1 MTYGCHEGHFLG
13 TDMVDYWNKIIQ
25 VLAKLSKGT
34 RFKGHKHYELTNN
47 ANTAIGLAAGATIL
61 KIRTQN

>member
-1 MTYGCHEGHFLG
+1 MKIKIENQQEKHTIQ
-13 TDMVDYWNKIIQ
+13 DYWNKIIQ

-34 RFKGHKHYELTNN
+34 CFKGHKHYELTNN
-47 ANTAIGLAAGATIL
+47 ANTAIGLAARATIL